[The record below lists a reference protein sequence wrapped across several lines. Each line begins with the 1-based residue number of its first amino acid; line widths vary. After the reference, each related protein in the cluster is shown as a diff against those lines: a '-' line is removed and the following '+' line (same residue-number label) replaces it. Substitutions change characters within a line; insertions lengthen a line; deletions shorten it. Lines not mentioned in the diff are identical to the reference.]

1 MNVREILMKVHELKP
16 GMQHV
21 NMEVK
26 VLNVSKP
33 KQVVAGRG
41 VTHEI
46 LEVEVGDETGS
57 IMLVLWDEKV
67 IPLEAGDVLR
77 IENGFVSSYRGNWRL
92 NVGRFGKVT
101 RR

>member
-1 MNVREILMKVHELKP
+1 MKVEEILMKVHELKP

-26 VLNVSKP
+26 VLNVSEL

-41 VTHEI
+41 ITHEI

-67 IPLEAGDVLR
+67 IPLGAGDVLQ

-92 NVGRFGKVT
+92 NVGKFGKLT